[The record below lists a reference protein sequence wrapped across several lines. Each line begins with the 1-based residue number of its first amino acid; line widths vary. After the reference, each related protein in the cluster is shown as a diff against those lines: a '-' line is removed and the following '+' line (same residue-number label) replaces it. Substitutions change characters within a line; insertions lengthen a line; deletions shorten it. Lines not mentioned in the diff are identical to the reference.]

1 MLYRH
6 HRKPGLPQQEL
17 PLQVLAVVL
26 SAFIFLMF
34 CIPTARA
41 NEITV
46 RSGDRFVT
54 SSNTDK
60 GYALIQKHVSPGQQ
74 QR

>member
-34 CIPTARA
+34 CIPTAHA
-41 NEITV
+41 NDVHV
-46 RSGDRFVT
+46 RSCDGFVI
-54 SSNTDK
+54 SSLTNHDD
-60 GYALIQKHVSPGQQ
+60 ALIQIHVSAGQQ
-74 QR
+74 R